1 MLTATEIKRAKNIV
15 LELIPKYTTINI
27 TKNDISKFTH
37 GKLTLGDL
45 GICNGVSTL
54 IDIELQKVNPEIC
67 ILSHESLVTFE
78 NSLEQIYRQKDNR
91 TKDFTKNYRR

>member
-1 MLTATEIKRAKNIV
+1 MLTDTQIKRAKNIV
-15 LELIPKYTTINI
+15 LELIPKFATIDI

-54 IDIELQKVNPEIC
+54 IDIELHKVNPEIC

-78 NSLEQIYRQKDNR
+78 DSLQQIDRRQDNR
-91 TKDFTKNYRR
+91 TKSFVKNYRR

>member
-1 MLTATEIKRAKNIV
+1 MLTDTQIKRAKNIV
-15 LELIPKYTTINI
+15 LELIPKFATIDI
-27 TKNDISKFTH
+27 TKNDISKFTN
-37 GKLTLGDL
+37 GKLTLGEL

-78 NSLEQIYRQKDNR
+78 ESLQQIDRRKDIR
-91 TKDFTKNYRR
+91 TKSFVENYRR

>member
-1 MLTATEIKRAKNIV
+1 MLTAAEIKRAKNIV
-15 LELIPKYTTINI
+15 LELIPKFTTIDI

-78 NSLEQIYRQKDNR
+78 NSLEQIDRRQDNR
-91 TKDFTKNYRR
+91 TKTFTKNYRK

>member
-15 LELIPKYTTINI
+15 LELIPKFTTIDI

-78 NSLEQIYRQKDNR
+78 NSLEQIDRRQDNR
-91 TKDFTKNYRR
+91 TKTFTKNYRK

>member
-15 LELIPKYTTINI
+15 LTEIPKYLNDNI
-27 TKNDISKFTH
+27 TKNDISKFTN

-78 NSLEQIYRQKDNR
+78 DSLQQIDRRQDNR
-91 TKDFTKNYRR
+91 TKAFTKNYRK

>member
-78 NSLEQIYRQKDNR
+78 NSLEQIDRRQDDR
-91 TKDFTKNYRR
+91 TKAFTKNYRK

>member
-1 MLTATEIKRAKNIV
+1 MLTDAQIKRAKNIV
-15 LELIPKYTTINI
+15 LESIPKYMNFDV

-54 IDIELQKVNPEIC
+54 IDVELQKVNPEIC
-67 ILSHESLVTFE
+67 ILSHESLISFE
-78 NSLEQIYRQKDNR
+78 ESLQQIDRRKDIR
-91 TKDFTKNYRR
+91 TKSFVKNYRR

>member
-15 LELIPKYTTINI
+15 LELIPKFTTIDI

-78 NSLEQIYRQKDNR
+78 NSLEQIDRLQDNR
-91 TKDFTKNYRR
+91 TKAFTKNYRK

>member
-1 MLTATEIKRAKNIV
+1 MLTAAEIKRAKNIV
-15 LELIPKYTTINI
+15 LELIPKFATIDI

-78 NSLEQIYRQKDNR
+78 DSLQKIDRRKDIR
-91 TKDFTKNYRR
+91 TKAFVKNYRR